1 MFYLETKDG
10 DKFLTDPTSD
20 DKVEFWKILDQ
31 KLGRQTAD
39 MFDEFIKDAEYI
51 INPDKV
57 EQASCD
63 IDDIINI
70 LNNIISADI
79 IQKSDISKCIDRLK
93 QISNNLEKLL

>member
-39 MFDEFIKDAEYI
+39 MFDEFIKDTEYI

-70 LNNIISADI
+70 LNNIISSDI

-93 QISNNLEKLL
+93 QISNNLEKLI